1 MSSSL
6 VGQKLGKYQITQL
19 VGHGGMATVYKGYQA
34 DVARYVAVKVLPP
47 HPGQAPGFVDRFRQE
62 ARTIAKLQH
71 PHILPLYDYGDQDSV
86 LYLVM
91 PYIDGG
97 SLSDRL
103 RRGRLSLNDV
113 ERLVNQIASALD
125 YAHRQG
131 VIHRDI
137 KPDNILIDKEGFAL
151 LSDFGIAKLME
162 SGGMTTTGGLVGTP
176 TYIAPEQ
183 AQNAAV
189 DGRVDIYS
197 FGVVTYEML
206 TGAPPYQSDTPVQ
219 LIIKHMTEKPPLL
232 SSKAPGLPPGLD
244 RVIEKALSK
253 EAADRYQTAAAFAED
268 FRRAIQGQDLMQ
280 PEHPTLIEPHP
291 TRPYTPPTPVPQSTP
306 YPPANFPPGYQVGT
320 PPPGYQMGT
329 PPPGYYIPTNTP
341 MPTQVGTQNG
351 LNSVVTIGGFAV
363 IATLLVVVLI
373 VLLSQSN
380 NPPRTTP
387 ETFDPNRPPE
397 IAAQITPLVEPPPT
411 EEATAAPTSTDA
423 PPPREAAGRV
433 SYSTAAFPGDTIT
446 VTIDQL
452 PALPNREQYAAWM
465 IDTMDGEVLPLGVL
479 EIGEGGRGSVTMTGQ
494 GSLATHY
501 HRVFI
506 TREGD
511 PLPEMPV
518 GDIVFEGEL
527 PVDVVA
533 ALNEIF
539 MSSPDGLPAAAS
551 SGGGEPGGEEYE
563 DETTLNAGTSLLEGA
578 RVEAALAQRHAGLA
592 AGATNV
598 SGMHTHAEHTIN
610 ILLGTQDDLDG
621 SGDGQ
626 NPGRGV
632 GVVTFL
638 DRIDAKISDA
648 SASAPLEIQRQ
659 LESIRVCVANTR
671 AWMDEVITLERELLA
686 SDSLEA
692 VAEQMRTSTE
702 RTLAIMD
709 GVDLNQNGDIEDF
722 EGECGLYQLYFT
734 GISAADFALYA
745 PEE

>member
-47 HPGQAPGFVDRFRQE
+47 HPGQTPGFVDRFQQE

-71 PHILPLYDYGDQDSV
+71 PHILPLYDYGDQDGV

-91 PYIDGG
+91 PFIDGG
-97 SLSDRL
+97 SLADRL
-103 RRGRLSLNDV
+103 RRGRLSLNEV

-137 KPDNILIDKEGFAL
+137 KPDNILIDKEGFSL

-162 SGGMTTTGGLVGTP
+162 TGGLTTTGGLVGTP

-183 AQNAAV
+183 AQNV
-189 DGRVDIYS
+189 SIDGRADIYS

-206 TGAPPYQSDTPVQ
+206 AGMPPYQSDTPVQ
-219 LIIKHMTEKPPLL
+219 LIIKHMTEPPPTL
-232 SSKAPGLPPGLD
+232 STRATGLPLTLD
-244 RVIEKALSK
+244 RVLEKALSK
-253 EAADRYQTAAAFAED
+253 EPADRYQTAAAFAED
-268 FRRAIQGQDLMQ
+268 FRRAVQGQDLMK

-291 TRPYTPPTPVPQSTP
+291 TRPYTPPPQTPQPTP
-306 YPPANFPPGYQVGT
+306 YPPVNYPAGYQVGT

-329 PPPGYYIPTNTP
+329 PPPGYYIPTNAP
-341 MPTQVGTQNG
+341 MPTHVGSAGGIT
-351 LNSVVTIGGFAV
+351 SVVTIGGFAV

-373 VLLSQSN
+373 VLLSQN
-380 NPPRTTP
+380 NNQPPGS
-387 ETFDPNRPPE
+387 PE
-397 IAAQITPLVEPPPT
+397 IPRGGEIIPENTPLVDASPSAPAT
-411 EEATAAPTSTDA
+411 EAGTPVAVV
-423 PPPREAAGRV
+423 PPREALGRV
-433 SYSTAAFPGDTIT
+433 SYSTIAFPGDTIT

-452 PALPNREQYAAWM
+452 PALPSGEQYAAWM
-465 IDTMDGEVLPLGVL
+465 LDNMEGDVLPLGGL
-479 EIGEGGRGSVTMTGQ
+479 EIGDGGRGTVTMTGTD
-494 GSLATHY
+494 SLATHY

-506 TREGD
+506 TREGE

-518 GDIVFEGEL
+518 GAIVFEGEI
-527 PVDVVA
+527 PVDVVN
-533 ALNEIF
+533 ALHEIF
-539 MSSPDGLPAAAS
+539 SASPDGLPATAGSTS
-551 SGGGEPGGEEYE
+551 SSSEPGSEDYE
-563 DETTLNAGTSLLEGA
+563 DSSTLNAGSSLLEGA
-578 RVEAALAQRHAGLA
+578 RVEAELAQRHAGLA

-621 SGDGQ
+621 SGSGQ

-632 GVVTFL
+632 GAATFF
-638 DRIDAKISDA
+638 DRIDAQLEIA
-648 SASAPLEIQRQ
+648 AASAPPEIQRQ

-671 AWMDEVITLERELLA
+671 SWMGEVISLERELLA

-709 GVDLNQNGDIEDF
+709 GVDLNENGEIEAF
-722 EGECGLYQLYFT
+722 EGECGLYQLYFI
-734 GISAADFALYA
+734 GISAADFSLYA
-745 PEE
+745 PED